1 MAKKKL
7 RQAILAGLTAYAGS
21 KMLGEKQKS
30 DWIKKNNADVM
41 NKRFAGKPH
50 LDRFVDDPDTGD
62 GKVMEGVYKPK
73 HFKPSKVPGEKKS
86 KSKWDWVPDFFKW
99 DDNPAVKGQ
108 SKGGSVKSYRGGGA
122 INTKLNGKV
131 KFRTY

>member
-1 MAKKKL
+1 MAKKLKK
-7 RQAILAGLTAYAGS
+7 AILAGLTAYAGA

-50 LDRFVDDPDTGD
+50 LDRFVEDPLTGD
-62 GKVMEGVYKPK
+62 GKGMEDVYKPK
-73 HFKPSKVPGEKKS
+73 HFKPSKVPGEKKKGWFS
-86 KSKWDWVPDFFKW
+86 WWDGSGIGFR
-99 DDNPAVKGQ
+99 

-122 INTKLNGKV
+122 IHTKLNGKV

>member
-21 KMLGEKQKS
+21 KMLGEKQKA

-50 LDRFVDDPDTGD
+50 LDRFVEDKLTGD
-62 GKVMEGVYKPK
+62 GKGMESVYKPK
-73 HFKPSKVPGEKKS
+73 HFKKPEKKS
-86 KSKWDWVPDFFKW
+86 WLPDWLPKWKWDGSGIGFR
-99 DDNPAVKGQ
+99 
-108 SKGGSVKSYRGGGA
+108 SKGGSAKGYSGGGA
-122 INTKLNGKV
+122 INTRLNGKV

>member
-50 LDRFVDDPDTGD
+50 LDRFVEDKLTGD
-62 GKVMEGVYKPK
+62 GKGMEGVYKPK
-73 HFKPSKVPGEKKS
+73 HFKPSKVPGEKKKGWFS
-86 KSKWDWVPDFFKW
+86 QLWDGSGIGFR
-99 DDNPAVKGQ
+99 
-108 SKGGSVKSYRGGGA
+108 SKGGSVKSYSGGGA
-122 INTKLNGKV
+122 INTRLNGKV